1 MKVIIRGG
9 GDLATG
15 VAEVLYQSGFKILIL
30 DIEKPSSIRRSVCFS
45 EAIYDGVVKVE
56 NIICKKV
63 ENENEIEKCWSEKII
78 PIMVDEK
85 GEIIKKIKPDVV
97 VDSIIAKKNLGTT
110 KEMAPIT
117 VALGDGFEAGKD
129 VDIVIETM
137 RGHNLGR
144 IITSGRAMK
153 NTGIPGEIKGVS
165 KDRVIYSKTNGR
177 FSSVKKIGDTVQKD
191 EIIGYVGDV
200 EIRGKIS
207 GVLRGIIREGYE
219 VTENMKIGDIDPR
232 IEEKNNCFTISDKA
246 RSLGGA
252 VLRAIMFRL
261 KEEREKKNGN
271 TYIENSLW

>member
-1 MKVIIRGG
+1 MKVVIRGG

-45 EAIYDGVVKVE
+45 EAIYDGIIQVE

-85 GEIIKKIKPDVV
+85 GEIIKKIKPNVV

-117 VALGDGFEAGKD
+117 IALGDGFEAGKD
-129 VDIVIETM
+129 VDIVVETM

-144 IITSGRAMK
+144 VITSGRAMK

-165 KDRVIYSKTNGR
+165 KDRVIYSLANGI

-191 EIIGYVGDV
+191 EIIGYVGNV

-207 GVLRGIIREGYE
+207 GVLRGIIKEGYE

-232 IEEKNNCFTISDKA
+232 IEEKSNCFTISDKA

-271 TYIENSLW
+271 TYIENSL

>member
-1 MKVIIRGG
+1 MKVVIRGG

-45 EAIYDGVVKVE
+45 EAIYDGVAKVE

-63 ENENEIEKCWSEKII
+63 ENENEIEKCWNEKII

-117 VALGDGFEAGKD
+117 IALGDGFEAGKD
-129 VDIVIETM
+129 VDIVVETM

-165 KDRVIYSKTNGR
+165 KDRVIYSLANGR

-271 TYIENSLW
+271 TYIENSL

>member
-1 MKVIIRGG
+1 MKVVIRGG

-165 KDRVIYSKTNGR
+165 KDRVIYSKANGR

-191 EIIGYVGDV
+191 EIIGYVGNV

-271 TYIENSLW
+271 TYIENSL

>member
-1 MKVIIRGG
+1 MKVVIRGG

-45 EAIYDGVVKVE
+45 EAIYDGIIQVE

-63 ENENEIEKCWSEKII
+63 ENENDIEKCWNEKII

-85 GEIIKKIKPDVV
+85 GEIIKKIKPNVV

-117 VALGDGFEAGKD
+117 IALGDGFEAGKD
-129 VDIVIETM
+129 VDIVVETM

-144 IITSGRAMK
+144 VITSGRAMK

-165 KDRVIYSKTNGR
+165 KDRVIYSLANGI

-191 EIIGYVGDV
+191 EIIGYVGNV

-207 GVLRGIIREGYE
+207 GVLRGIIRDGYE

-271 TYIENSLW
+271 TYIENSL

>member
-1 MKVIIRGG
+1 MKVVIRGG

-45 EAIYDGVVKVE
+45 EAIYDGVAKVE

-63 ENENEIEKCWSEKII
+63 ENENEIEKCWNEKII

-97 VDSIIAKKNLGTT
+97 VDSIIAKKNLGTI

-117 VALGDGFEAGKD
+117 IALGDGFEAGKD

-165 KDRVIYSKTNGR
+165 KDRVIYSLANGK

-219 VTENMKIGDIDPR
+219 VIENMKIGDIDPR

-271 TYIENSLW
+271 TYIENSL

>member
-1 MKVIIRGG
+1 MKVVIRGG

-45 EAIYDGVVKVE
+45 EAIYEGVTKVE

-63 ENENEIEKCWSEKII
+63 ENENEIEKCWNEKII

-85 GEIIKKIKPDVV
+85 GDIIKKIKPDVV

-117 VALGDGFEAGKD
+117 IALGDGFEAGKD
-129 VDIVIETM
+129 VDIVVETM

-144 IITSGRAMK
+144 VITSGRAMK

-165 KDRVIYSKTNGR
+165 KDRVIYSLANGI

-271 TYIENSLW
+271 TYIENSL

>member
-1 MKVIIRGG
+1 MKVVIRGG

-45 EAIYDGVVKVE
+45 EAIYDGVTKVE

-63 ENENEIEKCWSEKII
+63 ENENDIEKCWNEKII

-117 VALGDGFEAGKD
+117 IALGDGFEAGKD
-129 VDIVIETM
+129 VDIVVETM

-165 KDRVIYSKTNGR
+165 KDRVIYSLANGI

-271 TYIENSLW
+271 TYIENSL

>member
-1 MKVIIRGG
+1 MKVVIRGG

-45 EAIYDGVVKVE
+45 EAIYEGVTKVE

-63 ENENEIEKCWSEKII
+63 ENENDIEKCWNEKII

-117 VALGDGFEAGKD
+117 IALGDGFEAGKD
-129 VDIVIETM
+129 VDIVVETM

-144 IITSGRAMK
+144 VITSGRAMK

-165 KDRVIYSKTNGR
+165 KDRVIYSLANGR

-271 TYIENSLW
+271 TYIENSL

>member
-1 MKVIIRGG
+1 MKVVIRGG

-45 EAIYDGVVKVE
+45 EAIYEGVTKVE

-63 ENENEIEKCWSEKII
+63 ENENDIEKCWNEKII

-85 GEIIKKIKPDVV
+85 GEIIKKIKPNVV

-110 KEMAPIT
+110 KDMAPIT
-117 VALGDGFEAGKD
+117 IALGDGFEAGKD
-129 VDIVIETM
+129 VDIVVETM

-165 KDRVIYSKTNGR
+165 KDRVIYSLANGI

-207 GVLRGIIREGYE
+207 GVLRGIIRDGYE

-271 TYIENSLW
+271 TYIENSL

>member
-1 MKVIIRGG
+1 MKVVIRGG

-45 EAIYDGVVKVE
+45 EAIYDGVTKVE

-165 KDRVIYSKTNGR
+165 KDRVIYSKANGI

-271 TYIENSLW
+271 TYIENSL

>member
-1 MKVIIRGG
+1 MKVVIRGG

-45 EAIYDGVVKVE
+45 EAIYEGVTKVE

-63 ENENEIEKCWSEKII
+63 ENENEIEKCWNEKII

-117 VALGDGFEAGKD
+117 IALGDGFKAGKD
-129 VDIVIETM
+129 VDIVVETM

-144 IITSGRAMK
+144 VITSGRAMK

-165 KDRVIYSKTNGR
+165 KDRVIYSLANGI

-232 IEEKNNCFTISDKA
+232 IEEKSNCFTISDKA

-271 TYIENSLW
+271 TYIENSL

>member
-1 MKVIIRGG
+1 MKVVIRGG

-45 EAIYDGVVKVE
+45 EAIYEGVTKVE

-63 ENENEIEKCWSEKII
+63 ENENEIEKCWNEKII

-117 VALGDGFEAGKD
+117 IALGDGFEAGKD
-129 VDIVIETM
+129 VDIVVETM

-144 IITSGRAMK
+144 VITSGRAMK

-165 KDRVIYSKTNGR
+165 KDRVIYSLANGR

-252 VLRAIMFRL
+252 VLKSIMFRL

-271 TYIENSLW
+271 TYIENSL

>member
-1 MKVIIRGG
+1 MKVVIRGG

-45 EAIYDGVVKVE
+45 EAIYEGVTKVE

-63 ENENEIEKCWSEKII
+63 ENENEIEKCWNEKII

-85 GEIIKKIKPDVV
+85 GDIIKKIKPDVV

-117 VALGDGFEAGKD
+117 IALGDGFKAGKD
-129 VDIVIETM
+129 VDIVVETM

-165 KDRVIYSKTNGR
+165 KDRVIYSLANGR

-271 TYIENSLW
+271 TYIENPL

>member
-1 MKVIIRGG
+1 MKIVIRGG

-45 EAIYDGVVKVE
+45 EAIYDGVTKVE

-63 ENENEIEKCWSEKII
+63 ENENEIEKCWNEKII

-117 VALGDGFEAGKD
+117 IALGDGFEAGKD
-129 VDIVIETM
+129 VDIVVETM

-144 IITSGRAMK
+144 VITSGRAMK

-165 KDRVIYSKTNGR
+165 KDRVIYSLANGI

-207 GVLRGIIREGYE
+207 GVLRGIIRDGYE

-271 TYIENSLW
+271 TYIENSL

>member
-1 MKVIIRGG
+1 
-9 GDLATG
+9 
-15 VAEVLYQSGFKILIL
+15 
-30 DIEKPSSIRRSVCFS
+30 
-45 EAIYDGVVKVE
+45 
-56 NIICKKV
+56 
-63 ENENEIEKCWSEKII
+63 
-78 PIMVDEK
+78 MVDEK
-85 GEIIKKIKPDVV
+85 GEIIKKIKPNVV

-117 VALGDGFEAGKD
+117 IALGDGFEAGKD
-129 VDIVIETM
+129 VDIVVETM

-144 IITSGRAMK
+144 VITSGRAMK

-165 KDRVIYSKTNGR
+165 KDRVIYSLANGI

-207 GVLRGIIREGYE
+207 GVLRGIIRDGYE
-219 VTENMKIGDIDPR
+219 VTKNMKIGDIDPR

-271 TYIENSLW
+271 TYIENSL

>member
-1 MKVIIRGG
+1 MKVVIRGG

-45 EAIYDGVVKVE
+45 EAIYDGIIQVE

-63 ENENEIEKCWSEKII
+63 ENENDIEKCWNEKII

-129 VDIVIETM
+129 VDIVVETM

-144 IITSGRAMK
+144 VITSGRAMK

-165 KDRVIYSKTNGR
+165 KDRVIYSLANGI

-271 TYIENSLW
+271 TYIENSL

>member
-1 MKVIIRGG
+1 MKVVIRGG

-45 EAIYDGVVKVE
+45 EAIYDGVTKVE

-63 ENENEIEKCWSEKII
+63 ENENEIEKCWNEKII

-85 GEIIKKIKPDVV
+85 GDIIKKIKPDVV

-110 KEMAPIT
+110 KDMAPIT
-117 VALGDGFEAGKD
+117 IALGDGFEAGKD
-129 VDIVIETM
+129 VDIVVETM

-165 KDRVIYSKTNGR
+165 KDRVIYSLANGR

-191 EIIGYVGDV
+191 EIIGYVGNV

-207 GVLRGIIREGYE
+207 GVLRGIIRDGYE

-271 TYIENSLW
+271 TYIENSL

>member
-1 MKVIIRGG
+1 MKVVIRGG

-45 EAIYDGVVKVE
+45 EAIYDGVTKVE

-117 VALGDGFEAGKD
+117 IALGDGFEAGKD
-129 VDIVIETM
+129 VDIVVETM

-144 IITSGRAMK
+144 VITSGRAMK

-165 KDRVIYSKTNGR
+165 KDRVIYSKANGR

-232 IEEKNNCFTISDKA
+232 IEEKSNCFTISDKA

-271 TYIENSLW
+271 TYIENSL

>member
-1 MKVIIRGG
+1 MKIVIRGG

-45 EAIYDGVVKVE
+45 EAIYDGIIQVE

-63 ENENEIEKCWSEKII
+63 ENENDIEKCWNEKII

-85 GEIIKKIKPDVV
+85 GEFIKKIKPNVV

-117 VALGDGFEAGKD
+117 IALGDGFEAGKD
-129 VDIVIETM
+129 VDIVVETM

-144 IITSGRAMK
+144 VITSGRAMK

-165 KDRVIYSKTNGR
+165 KDRVIYSLANGI

-207 GVLRGIIREGYE
+207 GVLRGIIRDGYE

-271 TYIENSLW
+271 TYIENSL

>member
-1 MKVIIRGG
+1 MKVVIRGG

-45 EAIYDGVVKVE
+45 EAIYDGVTKVE

-63 ENENEIEKCWSEKII
+63 ENENEIEKCWNEKII

-117 VALGDGFEAGKD
+117 IALGDGFEAGKD
-129 VDIVIETM
+129 VDIVVETM

-144 IITSGRAMK
+144 VITSGRAMK

-165 KDRVIYSKTNGR
+165 KDRVIYSLANGR

-219 VTENMKIGDIDPR
+219 VIENMKIGDIDPR

-271 TYIENSLW
+271 TYIENSL

>member
-1 MKVIIRGG
+1 MKVVIRGG

-45 EAIYDGVVKVE
+45 EAIYDGVTKVE

-63 ENENEIEKCWSEKII
+63 ENENEIEKCWNEKII

-85 GEIIKKIKPDVV
+85 GDIIKKIKPDVV

-117 VALGDGFEAGKD
+117 IALGDGFEAGKD

-144 IITSGRAMK
+144 VMTSGRAMK

-165 KDRVIYSKTNGR
+165 KDRVIYSLANGR

-271 TYIENSLW
+271 TYIENSL

>member
-1 MKVIIRGG
+1 MKVVIRGG

-45 EAIYDGVVKVE
+45 EAIYDGIIQVE

-97 VDSIIAKKNLGTT
+97 VDNIIAKKNLGTT

-117 VALGDGFEAGKD
+117 IALGDGFEAGKD
-129 VDIVIETM
+129 VDIVVETM

-144 IITSGRAMK
+144 VITSGRAMK

-165 KDRVIYSKTNGR
+165 KDRVIYSLANGI

-271 TYIENSLW
+271 TYIENSL

>member
-1 MKVIIRGG
+1 MKVVIRGG

-45 EAIYDGVVKVE
+45 EAIYDGIIQVE

-117 VALGDGFEAGKD
+117 IALGDGFEAGKD
-129 VDIVIETM
+129 VDIVVETM

-144 IITSGRAMK
+144 VITSGRAMK

-165 KDRVIYSKTNGR
+165 KDRVIYSLANGR

-207 GVLRGIIREGYE
+207 GVLRGIIREDYE

-271 TYIENSLW
+271 TYIENSL

>member
-1 MKVIIRGG
+1 MKVVIRGG

-45 EAIYDGVVKVE
+45 EAIYDGIIQVE

-63 ENENEIEKCWSEKII
+63 ENENDIEKCWNEKII

-85 GEIIKKIKPDVV
+85 GEIIKKIKPNVV

-117 VALGDGFEAGKD
+117 IALGDGFEAGKD
-129 VDIVIETM
+129 VDIVVETM

-144 IITSGRAMK
+144 VITSGRAMK

-165 KDRVIYSKTNGR
+165 KDRVIYSLANGR

-271 TYIENSLW
+271 TYIENSL

>member
-1 MKVIIRGG
+1 MKVVIRGG

-45 EAIYDGVVKVE
+45 EAIYDGVTKVE
-56 NIICKKV
+56 DIICKKV
-63 ENENEIEKCWSEKII
+63 ENENDIEKCWNEKII

-117 VALGDGFEAGKD
+117 IALGDGFEAGKD

-165 KDRVIYSKTNGR
+165 KDRVIYSLANGI

-232 IEEKNNCFTISDKA
+232 IEEKSNCFTISDKA

-271 TYIENSLW
+271 TYIENSL

>member
-1 MKVIIRGG
+1 MKVVIRGG

-45 EAIYDGVVKVE
+45 EAIYDGIIQVE

-63 ENENEIEKCWSEKII
+63 ENENDIEKCWNEKII

-117 VALGDGFEAGKD
+117 IALGDGFEAGKD
-129 VDIVIETM
+129 VDIVVETM

-144 IITSGRAMK
+144 VITSGRAMK

-165 KDRVIYSKTNGR
+165 KDRVIYSLANGI

-191 EIIGYVGDV
+191 EIIGYVGNV

-207 GVLRGIIREGYE
+207 GVLRGIIRDGYE

-232 IEEKNNCFTISDKA
+232 IEEKSNCFTISDKA

-271 TYIENSLW
+271 TYIENSL

>member
-1 MKVIIRGG
+1 MKVVIRGG

-45 EAIYDGVVKVE
+45 EAIYDGVTKVE

-63 ENENEIEKCWSEKII
+63 ENENEIEKCWNEKII

-117 VALGDGFEAGKD
+117 IALGDGFEAGKD

-165 KDRVIYSKTNGR
+165 KDRVIYSLANGI

-232 IEEKNNCFTISDKA
+232 IEEKSNCFTISDKA

-271 TYIENSLW
+271 TYIENSL

>member
-1 MKVIIRGG
+1 MKVVIRGG

-45 EAIYDGVVKVE
+45 EAIYEGVTKVE

-63 ENENEIEKCWSEKII
+63 ENENDIEKCWNEKII
-78 PIMVDEK
+78 PVMVDEK

-110 KEMAPIT
+110 KDMAPIT
-117 VALGDGFEAGKD
+117 IALGDGFEAGKD
-129 VDIVIETM
+129 VDIVVETM

-165 KDRVIYSKTNGR
+165 KDRVIYSLANGI

-191 EIIGYVGDV
+191 EIIGYVGNV

-232 IEEKNNCFTISDKA
+232 IEEKSNCFTISDKA

-271 TYIENSLW
+271 TYIENSL

>member
-1 MKVIIRGG
+1 MKVVIRGG

-97 VDSIIAKKNLGTT
+97 VDSIIAKKKLGTT

-165 KDRVIYSKTNGR
+165 KDRVIYSKANGR

-232 IEEKNNCFTISDKA
+232 TEEKNNCFTISDKA

-271 TYIENSLW
+271 TYIENSL

>member
-1 MKVIIRGG
+1 MKVVIRGG

-45 EAIYDGVVKVE
+45 EAIYEGVTKVE

-63 ENENEIEKCWSEKII
+63 ENENEIEKCWNEKII

-117 VALGDGFEAGKD
+117 IALGDGFEAGKD
-129 VDIVIETM
+129 VDIVVETM

-144 IITSGRAMK
+144 VITSGRAMK

-165 KDRVIYSKTNGR
+165 KDRVIYSLANGI

-207 GVLRGIIREGYE
+207 GVLRGIIRDGYE

-271 TYIENSLW
+271 TYIENSL

>member
-1 MKVIIRGG
+1 MKVVIRGG

-45 EAIYDGVVKVE
+45 EAIYDGVTKVE

-63 ENENEIEKCWSEKII
+63 ENENDIEKCWNEKII

-85 GEIIKKIKPDVV
+85 GEIIKKIKPNVV

-110 KEMAPIT
+110 KDMAPIT
-117 VALGDGFEAGKD
+117 IALGDGFEAGKD
-129 VDIVIETM
+129 VDVVIETM

-165 KDRVIYSKTNGR
+165 KDRVIYSLANGK

-191 EIIGYVGDV
+191 EIIGYVGNV

-232 IEEKNNCFTISDKA
+232 IEEKSNCFTISDKA

-271 TYIENSLW
+271 TYIENSL

>member
-1 MKVIIRGG
+1 MKVVIRGG

-45 EAIYDGVVKVE
+45 EAIYDGVTKVE

-63 ENENEIEKCWSEKII
+63 ENENEIEKCWNEKII

-85 GEIIKKIKPDVV
+85 GDIIKKIKPDVV

-110 KEMAPIT
+110 KDMAPIT
-117 VALGDGFEAGKD
+117 IALGDGFEAGKD
-129 VDIVIETM
+129 VDVVIETM

-165 KDRVIYSKTNGR
+165 KDRVIYSKANGI

-191 EIIGYVGDV
+191 EIIGYVGNV

-232 IEEKNNCFTISDKA
+232 IEEKSNCFTISDKA

-271 TYIENSLW
+271 TYIENSL

>member
-1 MKVIIRGG
+1 MKVVIRGG

-45 EAIYDGVVKVE
+45 EAIYDGVTKVE
-56 NIICKKV
+56 NIICKKI
-63 ENENEIEKCWSEKII
+63 ENENEIEKCWNEKII

-85 GEIIKKIKPDVV
+85 GDIIKKIKPDVV

-110 KEMAPIT
+110 KDMAPIT
-117 VALGDGFEAGKD
+117 IALGDGFEAGKD

-165 KDRVIYSKTNGR
+165 KDRVIYSKANGI

-252 VLRAIMFRL
+252 VLRSIMFRL

-271 TYIENSLW
+271 TYIENSL

>member
-1 MKVIIRGG
+1 MKVVIRGG

-45 EAIYDGVVKVE
+45 EAIYEGVTKVE

-63 ENENEIEKCWSEKII
+63 ENENDIEKCWNEKII

-85 GEIIKKIKPDVV
+85 GEIIKKIKPNVV

-117 VALGDGFEAGKD
+117 IALGDGFEAGKD
-129 VDIVIETM
+129 VDIVVETM

-165 KDRVIYSKTNGR
+165 KDRVIYSLANGI

-207 GVLRGIIREGYE
+207 GVLRGIIRDGYE

-271 TYIENSLW
+271 IYIENSL

>member
-1 MKVIIRGG
+1 MKVVIRGG

-45 EAIYDGVVKVE
+45 EAIYDGIIQVE

-63 ENENEIEKCWSEKII
+63 ENENDIEKCWNEKII

-85 GEIIKKIKPDVV
+85 GEIIKKIKPNVV

-165 KDRVIYSKTNGR
+165 KDRVIYSKANGR

-207 GVLRGIIREGYE
+207 GVLRGIIRDGYE

-271 TYIENSLW
+271 TYIENSL

>member
-1 MKVIIRGG
+1 MKVVIRGG

-45 EAIYDGVVKVE
+45 EAIYDGVTKVE

-63 ENENEIEKCWSEKII
+63 ENENEIEKCWNEKII

-117 VALGDGFEAGKD
+117 VALGDGFEAEKD

-165 KDRVIYSKTNGR
+165 KDRVIYSLANGK

-232 IEEKNNCFTISDKA
+232 IEEKSNCFTISDKA

-271 TYIENSLW
+271 TYIENSL

>member
-1 MKVIIRGG
+1 MKVVIRGG

-45 EAIYDGVVKVE
+45 EAIYDGVTKVE

-63 ENENEIEKCWSEKII
+63 ENENDIEKCWNEKII

-85 GEIIKKIKPDVV
+85 GEIIKKIKPNVV

-117 VALGDGFEAGKD
+117 IALGDGFEAGKD
-129 VDIVIETM
+129 VDIVVETM

-144 IITSGRAMK
+144 VITSGRAMK

-165 KDRVIYSKTNGR
+165 KDRVIYSLANGI

-271 TYIENSLW
+271 TYIESSL

>member
-1 MKVIIRGG
+1 MKVVIRGG

-45 EAIYDGVVKVE
+45 EAIYDGVTKVE
-56 NIICKKV
+56 NIICKKA
-63 ENENEIEKCWSEKII
+63 ENENEIEKCWNEKII

-117 VALGDGFEAGKD
+117 IALGDGFKAGKD
-129 VDIVIETM
+129 VDIVVETM

-144 IITSGRAMK
+144 VITSGRAMK

-165 KDRVIYSKTNGR
+165 KDRVIYSLANGR

-252 VLRAIMFRL
+252 VLKSIMFRL

-271 TYIENSLW
+271 TYIENSL

>member
-1 MKVIIRGG
+1 MKVVIRGG

-45 EAIYDGVVKVE
+45 EAIYDGVTKVE

-117 VALGDGFEAGKD
+117 IALGDGFEAGKD
-129 VDIVIETM
+129 VDIVVETM

-144 IITSGRAMK
+144 VITSGRAMK

-165 KDRVIYSKTNGR
+165 KDRVIYSLANGI

-191 EIIGYVGDV
+191 EIIGYVGNV

-207 GVLRGIIREGYE
+207 GVLRGIIKEGYE

-232 IEEKNNCFTISDKA
+232 IEEKSNCFTISDKA

-271 TYIENSLW
+271 TYIENSL